1 MTAQGPLRLHH
12 LSTQLAELLMTAALC
27 AQELQHAIEAELG
40 GDGNGPACDP
50 AADPPGP
57 AGRPLVD
64 RATLSVTWQG
74 RSVQLGHTR
83 GFRLLE
89 CLARRPN
96 RYVTHVDL
104 IRDVW
109 DDNDELSTDT
119 IRSVVSQLRCKLR
132 AHGMDGLATAIT
144 GHCGRY
150 VRKVQPA
157 RPAVVA

>member
-1 MTAQGPLRLHH
+1 MTAQGSLRLHH

-40 GDGNGPACDP
+40 WDRNGLACDP
-50 AADPPGP
+50 AAAANPPGP

-64 RATLSVTWQG
+64 RATLTVTWQG

-104 IRDVW
+104 IREVW

-132 AHGMDGLATAIT
+132 AHGMEDLATAIA

-150 VRKVQPA
+150 VLKL
-157 RPAVVA
+157 

>member
-1 MTAQGPLRLHH
+1 MTARGPLRLHR

-40 GDGNGPACDP
+40 RDGNGRTCDP
-50 AADPPGP
+50 AAAGPPGP
-57 AGRPLVD
+57 AGCPLVD
-64 RATLSVTWQG
+64 RTTLSVTWQG
-74 RSVQLGHTR
+74 RSIQLGHTR

-109 DDNDELSTDT
+109 DDNEELSTDT

-132 AHGMDGLATAIT
+132 AHGMDGLATAIA

-150 VRKVQPA
+150 VLKV
-157 RPAVVA
+157 